1 MIRRPPRSTLFPYTT
16 LFRSRGTKSGVK
28 FNDLNANGVKDVGEP
43 GLAGWT
49 ISAYTDGNGDGT
61 LSATEAAAPPAAT
74 AITDVTGAYTLTLN
88 PGTYVVCE
96 VRQMG
101 WTEST
106 PVNTKCAAGTG
117 LGPGGY
123 ALTVPSGSSETGN
136 DFGNFQRGTKRG
148 VKFNDL
154 NGNGIKDGGE
164 PGLAGWTISAYTD
177 GNGDGTLSAT
187 EAVAVPAA
195 TAITDVTGAYTL
207 TLNPGTYVVCEVL
220 QPTWTQSRPANTK
233 CAAGTGLGPGGYA
246 LTVTSGS
253 SETGNDFGN
262 FQQGTKSGV
271 KFNDL
276 NGNGIKDGGEPGLSG
291 WTILAYTDG
300 NADGTLSATEAAAPP
315 AATAITDVTGAY
327 TLTLNPGTYVVC
339 EVRQMGWTESTPVNT
354 KCAAGTG
361 LGPGGYALTV
371 TSGSSETGN
380 DFGNFQRG
388 TKSGVKFNDLNGN
401 GIKDGGEPGLAGW
414 TISAYTDGNGDGTL
428 SATEAAAVPAATAIT
443 DVTGAYTLTLN
454 PGTYVVCE
462 VLQPTWTQSRPVN
475 TKCAAGTGLGPGGY
489 ALTVTSGSSETGNDI
504 GNFQPGTKSGV
515 KFNDLNGN
523 GVKDIGEPGLSGWTI
538 RAYADDGDGTL
549 SATEAAAA
557 PAASATTDGTGSYT
571 LTLNP
576 GTYVVCEVLQPT
588 WTQSRPANMK
598 CAAGT
603 GLGPGGYALTVTSGS
618 SETGNDF
625 GKDRKS
631 VV

>member
-61 LSATEAAAPPAAT
+61 LSATEAVAVPAAA
-74 AITDVTGAYTLTLN
+74 AITDGTGAYTLTLN
-88 PGTYVVCE
+88 QGTYVVCE

-101 WTEST
+101 WTEAT
-106 PVNTKCAAGTG
+106 PVNTKCAANPA

-123 ALTVPSGSSETGN
+123 AITVTSGSTETGN
-136 DFGNFQRGTKRG
+136 DFGNFQR
-148 VKFNDL
+148 
-154 NGNGIKDGGE
+154 
-164 PGLAGWTISAYTD
+164 
-177 GNGDGTLSAT
+177 
-187 EAVAVPAA
+187 
-195 TAITDVTGAYTL
+195 
-207 TLNPGTYVVCEVL
+207 
-220 QPTWTQSRPANTK
+220 
-233 CAAGTGLGPGGYA
+233 
-246 LTVTSGS
+246 
-253 SETGNDFGN
+253 
-262 FQQGTKSGV
+262 
-271 KFNDL
+271 
-276 NGNGIKDGGEPGLSG
+276 
-291 WTILAYTDG
+291 
-300 NADGTLSATEAAAPP
+300 
-315 AATAITDVTGAY
+315 
-327 TLTLNPGTYVVC
+327 
-339 EVRQMGWTESTPVNT
+339 
-354 KCAAGTG
+354 
-361 LGPGGYALTV
+361 
-371 TSGSSETGN
+371 
-380 DFGNFQRG
+380 
-388 TKSGVKFNDLNGN
+388 
-401 GIKDGGEPGLAGW
+401 
-414 TISAYTDGNGDGTL
+414 
-428 SATEAAAVPAATAIT
+428 
-443 DVTGAYTLTLN
+443 
-454 PGTYVVCE
+454 
-462 VLQPTWTQSRPVN
+462 
-475 TKCAAGTGLGPGGY
+475 
-489 ALTVTSGSSETGNDI
+489 
-504 GNFQPGTKSGV
+504 GTKSGV

-625 GKDRKS
+625 GNFQQGTKSGVKFEDLNANGAKDPGEPGMVGVTIHLFGTDGMGTAVHVHTTTGAGGSYSFS
-631 VV
+631 VNPGSYTVCETLPTGQVQTFPTSGANCSTHTHGGTITPGPRGYAITLTSGQVDNDNDFGNYTSPPFKVTGGGQIPVPNPDSPVPTATGTGRATFGFIAQPKVNAGHLNYLNHVTGLHVNGPVLTVQVIAINPDGSPKTVEFSGVCDNNTGPCSFTVTVADHGEPGRN